1 MRDRGTPFRG
11 IRAIF
16 LAIRNAVPPGLKG
29 DAMRFDTILKQGK
42 LTQTEEAIVSYLVE
56 HPYDAAHMSVR
67 ELAAAT
73 FVSPSAVI
81 RVCKRLGFKSF
92 GDLKVELAR
101 QTEQT
106 SSFERVDADFPSLSA
121 DSPDRVAAPIS
132 SMEREG
138 IKRTERLLSEVD
150 WSPIID
156 AMEGAGGITVSAIG
170 YSNLAA
176 QGFIQNVRRLGY
188 RVTEC
193 QEVSLGG
200 PWIATCPRD
209 EFHIIVSYSGET
221 NDPVAYAKLLRRRGL
236 KALSVTAE
244 GDNTIK
250 RLTNWNLPL
259 ALTERKYVTSRIGF
273 FQSLAETRYALDTL
287 YSVLFARDWEANVR
301 QLSAGL
307 ERQGWHL
314 TVTETGEVIRTQEG
328 AGA

>member
-1 MRDRGTPFRG
+1 
-11 IRAIF
+11 
-16 LAIRNAVPPGLKG
+16 
-29 DAMRFDTILKQGK
+29 MRFDAVLRQGR
-42 LTQTEEAIVSYLVE
+42 LTTTEQAIVSYLVE
-56 HPYDAAHMSVR
+56 NPYDATRMSVR

-73 FVSPSAVI
+73 FVSPSAII
-81 RVCKRLGFKSF
+81 RACKRLGFKSF

-101 QTEQT
+101 QTEHA
-106 SSFERVDADFPSLSA
+106 SSFERVDADFPALDP
-121 DSPDRVAAPIS
+121 DSPARIAATIS
-132 SMEREG
+132 SLEREG
-138 IKRTERLLSEVD
+138 IKRTERLLGEVE
-150 WSPIID
+150 WTPIVD

-193 QEVSLGG
+193 REVSLADQ
-200 PWIATCPRD
+200 WIATCPRD

-221 NDPVAYAKLLRRRGL
+221 DDPVGYAKLLRRRGL
-236 KALSVTAE
+236 RTLSITAE

-250 RLTNWNLPL
+250 RLADWNLPL
-259 ALTERKYVTSRIGF
+259 ALTERKFVTSRIGF

-314 TVTETGEVIRTQEG
+314 TVTETGEVVRTQEG